1 MRKKELFKRLTA
13 ISMAAMMTLTM
24 MPSYAFASD
33 SAFSDGQKTWEE
45 VSAEDAFSD
54 GDVIADEPEEILE
67 DSDDFQLAEPDAAYD
82 EAEDANTAAAE
93 YLKANYIDKNKII
106 TNGSNGVEKSSDGL
120 SYKVGLKTSPTATS
134 NITSIRLKTE
144 GESSSYKSG
153 WYINSKYVDWGTKK
167 PSAPKSL
174 GIDRPTADEGDQSFT
189 ATLRLFTKDTST
201 DVIDDATQA
210 EAAALA
216 SQDFTI
222 TLAAAEREYF
232 LSVKVQNPAQE
243 EITDATVQL
252 EVVSPYENIKKEQDG
267 TYKVKKG
274 QSYKLT
280 VEKDGY
286 NKYTNNITVSGN
298 DVNETITVTL
308 VPIVNHKITF
318 KIVDKDTGEVIP
330 GAKAQVKL
338 GYYDTIK
345 ANEDGSYTLV
355 EGKEYK
361 WSVENVENYKN
372 SIDNVFTVTKDE
384 EILIQLTKEISTYK
398 VTFKPT
404 YLGQAVDN
412 ATVKV
417 THEEEDDYD
426 EYETYTVEDKPANGV
441 YSLRKG
447 VEYTY
452 TVKAE
457 GYKDAT
463 GTYTPSGNQ
472 VEIAYPVAM
481 QKDVV
486 IDPADQAKVN
496 AAVAQF
502 NKELGNLRPSYD
514 KYKNINAFVEA
525 TLASYTINTAGIKV
539 AVKSSDNTDVIGVDG
554 VIHYIASQKPASNNI
569 NSVSLDVVFTFELN
583 GAQAD
588 TDSTRVTVGWDRDH
602 FSRKMAEEKDSLTWD
617 MIKGNNTSQT
627 EVESDLFLP
636 QMMTD
641 GAFYAWSQIT
651 WTSSDPTVISV
662 EDATS
667 IKLTDPVKGVIHAPA
682 KDTEVTL
689 TATFNA
695 NDIILNGYCGE
706 KVEGAFTSCTKD
718 FTVTVKGTNIAP
730 PTEEELLAILNKYY
744 TADQFTDFINKNEV
758 VDLNN
763 CQADF
768 SLPRYT
774 RIKDENDHLVFNNGE
789 ITVTSENEAVTV
801 NGYRTY
807 VDGFYTKNM
816 TGDLVVTF
824 TRENVTAVK
833 RFPVTVKPLDAS
845 VLADELA
852 MMEQAK
858 LHYFDGINDGRYAD
872 KDSITGNLHPFQEM
886 VLDENG
892 NPKWIYSFTDR
903 TGKGII
909 ADDFFDD
916 PWIMEGAGY
925 NRFRSTNQRYINH
938 DTLNVY
944 PGETDTEITI
954 SSLLSS
960 ERYGVFAKKH
970 PDNEALQKLY
980 RQPVS
985 VTVTV
990 VGTKSAAE
998 GLADLIQ
1005 STQEILDAMAEGQEP
1020 GQYPAGTK
1028 AKLQQAL
1035 DVAKAAQVKENV
1047 TEEELRQAIRELKAA
1062 AAEAQDAQNVVTA
1075 AITVRLNQTP
1085 NQPGQLLSMTVAAD
1099 TARFYGYEK
1108 PEEMK
1113 NKVAVVDVLYAI
1125 HKELYGA
1132 DFENDPGRYLA
1143 VDNTGKINTIFK
1155 AQNPNVSYLI
1165 NDKYPM
1171 DASGNMTAAHNSVVN
1186 TGDQFSIFVYAD
1198 TTGWTDKYLFF
1209 QDVPSSVE
1217 AGKEFAVTLKTYGYD
1232 SNWNT
1237 VELLVAGSTLT
1248 LENKATGEKT
1258 QAVTDENGSAVIKA
1272 EKAGSYRLYVS
1283 NAPYTYYAVAMK
1295 DIEVKAAEV
1304 PATPTEAPKPTVTPA
1319 PNPTEAPQPTKAPA
1333 KRGQVLVAR
1342 AKAAKTSVALSWT
1355 KVNGAENY
1363 KIYGAKNN
1371 GKVKLLKTVSGTTR
1385 SWTQKKLKKGTT
1397 YKYYVA
1403 AFDSYGRITKSAVI
1417 YTNTTGGKKADIKK
1431 VTVNKKAFT
1440 LKKGKTA
1447 TIKAKAIASKGK
1459 FKKYTSN
1466 IRYVSTNTSVATVSK
1481 KGVIKAKAKGK
1492 CYVYC
1497 YAQNGLYKK
1506 VKVTVK

>member
-67 DSDDFQLAEPDAAYD
+67 DSDDFQLAQPDAAYD
-82 EAEDANTAAAE
+82 EAEDAKTAAAA
-93 YLKANYIDKNKII
+93 YLKTNYIDGTNKI
-106 TNGSNGVEKSSDGL
+106 TSTGGANVVKSDDGL
-120 SYKVGLKTSPTATS
+120 SYTVGLTTPSGS
-134 NITSIRLKTE
+134 SISSLRLKTE
-144 GESSSYKSG
+144 RSTSSYRSG
-153 WYINSKYVDWGTKK
+153 WYINSKYVNWGSKK
-167 PSAPKSL
+167 PSAPGSL
-174 GIDRPTADEGDQSFT
+174 GITRPTAEEGNQSFT
-189 ATLRLFTKDTST
+189 ATLRLFAADTST
-201 DVIDDATQA
+201 DVINDATQA

-243 EITDATVQL
+243 EITDATIQL

-308 VPIVNHKITF
+308 IPIVNHKITF
-318 KIVDKDTGEVIP
+318 KIVDKDTGKVIP

-372 SIDNVFTVTKDE
+372 ASDEFTVTKDE

-441 YSLRKG
+441 YSLKKG

-452 TVKAE
+452 TVKAD

-486 IDPADQAKVN
+486 IDPADQAKVD

-502 NKELGNLRPSYD
+502 NKELLGALRPGYD

-525 TLASYTINTAGIKV
+525 KLASYTIDTAGIKV

-627 EVESDLFLP
+627 EVESDLSLP
-636 QMMTD
+636 QIMTD

-667 IKLTDPVKGVIHAPA
+667 IKVTEPVKGVIHAPA

-695 NDIILNGYCGE
+695 NDTILNSYCGE
-706 KVEGAFTSCTKD
+706 TVNAFTSCTKD

-730 PTEEELLAILNKYY
+730 PTEEELLAILDKYY
-744 TADQFTDFINKNEV
+744 TTDQFTDFINKNEV

-807 VDGFYTKNM
+807 VDGFYTKDI

-1035 DVAKAAQVKENV
+1035 DTAKAAQVKENV

-1075 AITVRLNQTP
+1075 SITVRLNQTP

-1099 TARFYGYEK
+1099 TARSYGYEK

-1125 HKELYGA
+1125 HKELYGT

-1217 AGKEFAVTLKTYGYD
+1217 AGKDFAVTLKTYGYD

-1355 KVNGAENY
+1355 KVNGVENY

-1371 GKVKLLKTVSGTTR
+1371 GKVKLLKAVSGTTR

-1440 LKKGKTA
+1440 LKKGKKA
-1447 TIKAKAIASKGK
+1447 TIKAKAIASQGT

>member
-82 EAEDANTAAAE
+82 EAEDAKTAAAA

-144 GESSSYKSG
+144 GKSSSYKSG
-153 WYINSKYVDWGTKK
+153 WYINNKYVNWGEKK
-167 PSAPKSL
+167 PSAPGSL
-174 GIDRPTADEGDQSFT
+174 GISRPTADEGDQSFT

-243 EITDATVQL
+243 EITDATIQL

-398 VTFKPT
+398 VTFQPT

-412 ATVKV
+412 AIVKV
-417 THEEEDDYD
+417 TYEEEDEWDDSPYSV
-426 EYETYTVEDKPANGV
+426 TVTPTNGV
-441 YSLRKG
+441 YSLSKG

-452 TVKAE
+452 TVKAD

-486 IDPADQAKVN
+486 IDPADQAKVD

-502 NKELGNLRPSYD
+502 NKELLGALRPGYD

-525 TLASYTINTAGIKV
+525 KLASYTIDTAGIKV

-627 EVESDLFLP
+627 EVESDLSLP
-636 QMMTD
+636 QIMTD

-667 IKLTDPVKGVIHAPA
+667 IKVTEPVKGVIHAPA

-695 NDIILNGYCGE
+695 NDTILNSYCGE
-706 KVEGAFTSCTKD
+706 TVNAFTSCTKD

-730 PTEEELLAILNKYY
+730 PTEEELLAILDKYY
-744 TADQFTDFINKNEV
+744 TTDQFTDFVNKDEV

-807 VDGFYTKNM
+807 VDGFYTKDI

-833 RFPVTVKPLDAS
+833 RFPMTVKPLDAS
-845 VLADELA
+845 VLVDELA

-858 LHYFDGINDGRYAD
+858 LHYFDGINDGRNTD

-1035 DVAKAAQVKENV
+1035 DTAKAAQVKENV

-1099 TARFYGYEK
+1099 TARSYGYEK

-1125 HKELYGA
+1125 HKELYGT

-1143 VDNTGKINTIFK
+1143 VNNTGKITTIFK

-1371 GKVKLLKTVSGTTR
+1371 GKVKLLKAVSGTTR

-1447 TIKAKAIASKGK
+1447 TIKAKAIASKGT

>member
-82 EAEDANTAAAE
+82 EAEDAKTAAAA

-144 GESSSYKSG
+144 GKFSSYKSG
-153 WYINSKYVDWGTKK
+153 WYINNKYVNWGEKK
-167 PSAPKSL
+167 PSAPGSL
-174 GIDRPTADEGDQSFT
+174 GISRPTADEGDQSFT

-243 EITDATVQL
+243 EITDATIQL

-361 WSVENVENYKN
+361 WSVENVENYK
-372 SIDNVFTVTKDE
+372 STSGEFTVTKDE
-384 EILIQLTKEISTYK
+384 EILIKLTKEISTYK

-404 YLGQAVDN
+404 YLGQAVAN

-417 THEEEDDYD
+417 THEEEDYD

-441 YSLRKG
+441 YSLSKG

-452 TVKAE
+452 TVKAD

-472 VEIAYPVAM
+472 VEIAYPIAM

-486 IDPADQAKVN
+486 INPADQAKVD

-502 NKELGNLRPSYD
+502 NKELLGALRPGYD

-525 TLASYTINTAGIKV
+525 KLASYTIDTAGIKV

-554 VIHYIASQKPASNNI
+554 VIHYIASQKPASNNV

-627 EVESDLFLP
+627 EVESDLSLP
-636 QMMTD
+636 QIMTD

-667 IKLTDPVKGVIHAPA
+667 IKVTEPVKGVIHAPA

-695 NDIILNGYCGE
+695 NDTILNSYCGE
-706 KVEGAFTSCTKD
+706 TVNAFTSCTKD

-730 PTEEELLAILNKYY
+730 PTEEELLAILDKYY
-744 TADQFTDFINKNEV
+744 TADQFTDFVNKNEV

-774 RIKDENDHLVFNNGE
+774 RIKDENDHSVFNNGE

-807 VDGFYTKNM
+807 VDGFYTKDI

-833 RFPVTVKPLDAS
+833 RFPMTVKPLDAS

-916 PWIMEGAGY
+916 SWIMEGAGY
-925 NRFRSTNQRYINH
+925 NRFKSSNQRYINH

-1005 STQEILDAMAEGQEP
+1005 STQEMLDAMIEGQEP

-1028 AKLQQAL
+1028 AKLQQVL
-1035 DVAKAAQVKENV
+1035 DAAKAAQVKENV

-1075 AITVRLNQTP
+1075 AITVRLNQIA

-1099 TARFYGYEK
+1099 TAKSYGYEK

-1125 HKELYGA
+1125 HKELYGT

-1186 TGDQFSIFVYAD
+1186 TGDQFSLFVYAD

-1319 PNPTEAPQPTKAPA
+1319 PNPTVAPQPTKAPA

-1371 GKVKLLKTVSGTTR
+1371 GKVKLLKAVSGTTR

-1403 AFDSYGRITKSAVI
+1403 AFGSYGRITKSAVI

-1447 TIKAKAIASKGK
+1447 TIKAKAIASKGT

-1466 IRYVSTNTSVATVSK
+1466 IRYVSTNTSIATVSK

>member
-1 MRKKELFKRLTA
+1 MRNKELFKRLTA

-67 DSDDFQLAEPDAAYD
+67 DSDDFQLAQPDAAYE
-82 EAEDANTAAAE
+82 EAEDAKTAAAE

-153 WYINSKYVDWGTKK
+153 WYINSEYVDWGSKK

-243 EITDATVQL
+243 EITDATIQL

-372 SIDNVFTVTKDE
+372 STNNVFTVTKDE

-398 VTFKPT
+398 VTFQPT
-404 YLGQAVDN
+404 YMGQAVDN
-412 ATVKV
+412 AIVKV
-417 THEEEDDYD
+417 TYEEEDDWD
-426 EYETYTVEDKPANGV
+426 DSTYSVTVTPANGV
-441 YSLRKG
+441 YSLKKG

-452 TVKAE
+452 TVKAD

-486 IDPADQAKVN
+486 IDPADQAKVD

-502 NKELGNLRPSYD
+502 NKELGALRPGYD

-525 TLASYTINTAGIKV
+525 KLASYTIDTAGIKV

-636 QMMTD
+636 QIMTD

-662 EDATS
+662 EDATR
-667 IKLTDPVKGVIHAPA
+667 IDLTKPVKGVVNAPA

-695 NDIILNGYCGE
+695 NDTILNSYCGE
-706 KVEGAFTSCTKD
+706 TVNAFTSCTKD

-730 PTEEELLAILNKYY
+730 PTEEELLAILDKYY
-744 TADQFTDFINKNEV
+744 TTDQFTDFINKNEV

-768 SLPRYT
+768 SLPKYT
-774 RIKDENDHLVFNNGE
+774 RIKDENNNLVFKNGE

-807 VDGFYTKNM
+807 VDGFYTKDM

-833 RFPVTVKPLDAS
+833 RFPMTVKPLDAS
-845 VLADELA
+845 VLVDEFA

-858 LHYFDGINDGRYAD
+858 LHYFDGINDGRNTD

-960 ERYGVFAKKH
+960 QRYGVFAKKH

-1035 DVAKAAQVKENV
+1035 DAAKAAQVKENV

-1085 NQPGQLLSMTVAAD
+1085 NQLGQLLSMTVAAD
-1099 TARFYGYEK
+1099 TARSYGYEK

-1125 HKELYGA
+1125 HKELYGT

-1143 VDNTGKINTIFK
+1143 VNNTGKITTIFK

-1217 AGKEFAVTLKTYGYD
+1217 AGKDFAVTLKTYGYD

-1295 DIEVKAAEV
+1295 DIEVKAAE
-1304 PATPTEAPKPTVTPA
+1304 APKPTVTPA

-1355 KVNGAENY
+1355 KVNGVENY

-1371 GKVKLLKTVSGTTR
+1371 GKVKLLKTVSGTIR

-1440 LKKGKTA
+1440 LKKGKKA
-1447 TIKAKAIASKGK
+1447 TIKAKAIASKGT

>member
-82 EAEDANTAAAE
+82 EAEDAKTAAAA

-144 GESSSYKSG
+144 GKSSSYKSG
-153 WYINSKYVDWGTKK
+153 WYINNKYVNWGEKK
-167 PSAPKSL
+167 PSAPGSL
-174 GIDRPTADEGDQSFT
+174 GISRPTADEGDQSFT

-216 SQDFTI
+216 SQDFAI

-243 EITDATVQL
+243 EITDATIQL

-398 VTFKPT
+398 VTFQPT

-412 ATVKV
+412 AIVKV
-417 THEEEDDYD
+417 TYEEEDEWDDSPYSV
-426 EYETYTVEDKPANGV
+426 TVTPTNGV
-441 YSLRKG
+441 YSLSKG

-452 TVKAE
+452 TVKAD

-486 IDPADQAKVN
+486 IDPADQAKVD

-502 NKELGNLRPSYD
+502 NKELGALRPGYD

-525 TLASYTINTAGIKV
+525 KLASYTIDTAGIKV

-569 NSVSLDVVFTFELN
+569 NSVSLDVVFAFELN

-602 FSRKMAEEKDSLTWD
+602 FSRKMAGEKDSLTWD

-636 QMMTD
+636 QIMTD

-662 EDATS
+662 EDATR
-667 IKLTDPVKGVIHAPA
+667 IDLTKPVKGVVNAPA

-695 NDIILNGYCGE
+695 NDIILNEYCGE
-706 KVEGAFTSCTKD
+706 TVNAFTSCTKD

-730 PTEEELLAILNKYY
+730 PTEEELLAILDKYY

-768 SLPRYT
+768 SLPKYT
-774 RIKDENDHLVFNNGE
+774 SIKDENNNLVFKNGE

-807 VDGFYTKNM
+807 VDGFYTKDM

-925 NRFRSTNQRYINH
+925 NHFRSTNQRYINH

-960 ERYGVFAKKH
+960 QRYGVFAKKH
-970 PDNEALQKLY
+970 PDNEAL
-980 RQPVS
+980 
-985 VTVTV
+985 
-990 VGTKSAAE
+990 
-998 GLADLIQ
+998 
-1005 STQEILDAMAEGQEP
+1005 
-1020 GQYPAGTK
+1020 
-1028 AKLQQAL
+1028 
-1035 DVAKAAQVKENV
+1035 
-1047 TEEELRQAIRELKAA
+1047 
-1062 AAEAQDAQNVVTA
+1062 AEALQTA
-1075 AITVRLNQTP
+1075 CFRYCYCCRYQICSRRPDRSDPKHTGNIRC
-1085 NQPGQLLSMTVAAD
+1085 
-1099 TARFYGYEK
+1099 YGRR
-1108 PEEMK
+1108 
-1113 NKVAVVDVLYAI
+1113 A
-1125 HKELYGA
+1125 GA
-1132 DFENDPGRYLA
+1132 
-1143 VDNTGKINTIFK
+1143 
-1155 AQNPNVSYLI
+1155 
-1165 NDKYPM
+1165 
-1171 DASGNMTAAHNSVVN
+1171 
-1186 TGDQFSIFVYAD
+1186 
-1198 TTGWTDKYLFF
+1198 W
-1209 QDVPSSVE
+1209 
-1217 AGKEFAVTLKTYGYD
+1217 
-1232 SNWNT
+1232 
-1237 VELLVAGSTLT
+1237 
-1248 LENKATGEKT
+1248 
-1258 QAVTDENGSAVIKA
+1258 
-1272 EKAGSYRLYVS
+1272 
-1283 NAPYTYYAVAMK
+1283 
-1295 DIEVKAAEV
+1295 
-1304 PATPTEAPKPTVTPA
+1304 
-1319 PNPTEAPQPTKAPA
+1319 
-1333 KRGQVLVAR
+1333 
-1342 AKAAKTSVALSWT
+1342 
-1355 KVNGAENY
+1355 
-1363 KIYGAKNN
+1363 
-1371 GKVKLLKTVSGTTR
+1371 TVSG
-1385 SWTQKKLKKGTT
+1385 W
-1397 YKYYVA
+1397 
-1403 AFDSYGRITKSAVI
+1403 
-1417 YTNTTGGKKADIKK
+1417 N
-1431 VTVNKKAFT
+1431 
-1440 LKKGKTA
+1440 KGK
-1447 TIKAKAIASKGK
+1447 ASAGSGCCKSSSG
-1459 FKKYTSN
+1459 
-1466 IRYVSTNTSVATVSK
+1466 
-1481 KGVIKAKAKGK
+1481 KGK
-1492 CYVYC
+1492 C
-1497 YAQNGLYKK
+1497 NRGR
-1506 VKVTVK
+1506 TPSGNP

>member
-67 DSDDFQLAEPDAAYD
+67 DSDDFQLAQPDAAYD
-82 EAEDANTAAAE
+82 EAEDAKTAAAA

-144 GESSSYKSG
+144 GKSSSYKSG
-153 WYINSKYVDWGTKK
+153 WYINNKYVNWGEKK
-167 PSAPKSL
+167 PSAPGSL
-174 GIDRPTADEGDQSFT
+174 GISRPTADEGDQSFT

-243 EITDATVQL
+243 EITDATIQL

-308 VPIVNHKITF
+308 IPIVNHKITF
-318 KIVDKDTGEVIP
+318 KIVDKDTGKVIP

-426 EYETYTVEDKPANGV
+426 EYETYTVEDKPANGI
-441 YSLRKG
+441 YSLKKG

-452 TVKAE
+452 TVKAD

-472 VEIAYPVAM
+472 VEIVYPVAM

-486 IDPADQAKVN
+486 IDPADQAKVD

-502 NKELGNLRPSYD
+502 NKELGALRPGYD

-525 TLASYTINTAGIKV
+525 KLASYTIDTAGIKV

-627 EVESDLFLP
+627 EVESDLSLP
-636 QMMTD
+636 QIMTD

-667 IKLTDPVKGVIHAPA
+667 IKVTEPVKGVIHAPA

-695 NDIILNGYCGE
+695 NDTILNSYCGE
-706 KVEGAFTSCTKD
+706 TVNAFTSCTKD

-730 PTEEELLAILNKYY
+730 PTEEELLAILDKYY
-744 TADQFTDFINKNEV
+744 TTDQFTDFINKNEV

-807 VDGFYTKNM
+807 VDGFLYQ
-816 TGDLVVTF
+816 GYY
-824 TRENVTAVK
+824 R
-833 RFPVTVKPLDAS
+833 RS
-845 VLADELA
+845 CS
-852 MMEQAK
+852 
-858 LHYFDGINDGRYAD
+858 Y
-872 KDSITGNLHPFQEM
+872 
-886 VLDENG
+886 
-892 NPKWIYSFTDR
+892 IY
-903 TGKGII
+903 
-909 ADDFFDD
+909 
-916 PWIMEGAGY
+916 
-925 NRFRSTNQRYINH
+925 Q
-938 DTLNVY
+938 
-944 PGETDTEITI
+944 
-954 SSLLSS
+954 
-960 ERYGVFAKKH
+960 
-970 PDNEALQKLY
+970 
-980 RQPVS
+980 
-985 VTVTV
+985 
-990 VGTKSAAE
+990 
-998 GLADLIQ
+998 
-1005 STQEILDAMAEGQEP
+1005 
-1020 GQYPAGTK
+1020 
-1028 AKLQQAL
+1028 
-1035 DVAKAAQVKENV
+1035 
-1047 TEEELRQAIRELKAA
+1047 
-1062 AAEAQDAQNVVTA
+1062 
-1075 AITVRLNQTP
+1075 
-1085 NQPGQLLSMTVAAD
+1085 
-1099 TARFYGYEK
+1099 
-1108 PEEMK
+1108 
-1113 NKVAVVDVLYAI
+1113 
-1125 HKELYGA
+1125 
-1132 DFENDPGRYLA
+1132 
-1143 VDNTGKINTIFK
+1143 
-1155 AQNPNVSYLI
+1155 
-1165 NDKYPM
+1165 
-1171 DASGNMTAAHNSVVN
+1171 
-1186 TGDQFSIFVYAD
+1186 
-1198 TTGWTDKYLFF
+1198 
-1209 QDVPSSVE
+1209 
-1217 AGKEFAVTLKTYGYD
+1217 
-1232 SNWNT
+1232 
-1237 VELLVAGSTLT
+1237 
-1248 LENKATGEKT
+1248 
-1258 QAVTDENGSAVIKA
+1258 
-1272 EKAGSYRLYVS
+1272 
-1283 NAPYTYYAVAMK
+1283 
-1295 DIEVKAAEV
+1295 
-1304 PATPTEAPKPTVTPA
+1304 
-1319 PNPTEAPQPTKAPA
+1319 
-1333 KRGQVLVAR
+1333 
-1342 AKAAKTSVALSWT
+1342 
-1355 KVNGAENY
+1355 
-1363 KIYGAKNN
+1363 
-1371 GKVKLLKTVSGTTR
+1371 
-1385 SWTQKKLKKGTT
+1385 
-1397 YKYYVA
+1397 
-1403 AFDSYGRITKSAVI
+1403 
-1417 YTNTTGGKKADIKK
+1417 
-1431 VTVNKKAFT
+1431 
-1440 LKKGKTA
+1440 
-1447 TIKAKAIASKGK
+1447 
-1459 FKKYTSN
+1459 
-1466 IRYVSTNTSVATVSK
+1466 
-1481 KGVIKAKAKGK
+1481 GK
-1492 CYVYC
+1492 CNC
-1497 YAQNGLYKK
+1497 AK
-1506 VKVTVK
+1506 

>member
-82 EAEDANTAAAE
+82 EAEDAKTAAAA
-93 YLKANYIDKNKII
+93 YLKTNYIDGTNKI
-106 TNGSNGVEKSSDGL
+106 TSTGGANVVKSDDGL
-120 SYKVGLKTSPTATS
+120 SYTVGLTTPSGS
-134 NITSIRLKTE
+134 SISSLRLKTE
-144 GESSSYKSG
+144 RSTSSYRSG
-153 WYINSKYVDWGTKK
+153 WYINSKYVNWGSKK
-167 PSAPKSL
+167 PSAPGSL
-174 GIDRPTADEGDQSFT
+174 GITRPTAEEGNQSFT
-189 ATLRLFTKDTST
+189 ATLRLFAADTST
-201 DVIDDATQA
+201 DVINDATQA

-243 EITDATVQL
+243 EITDATIQL

-308 VPIVNHKITF
+308 IPIVNHKITF
-318 KIVDKDTGEVIP
+318 KIVDKDTGKVIP

-372 SIDNVFTVTKDE
+372 ASDEFTVTKDE

-452 TVKAE
+452 TVKAD

-486 IDPADQAKVN
+486 IDPADQAKVD
-496 AAVAQF
+496 ATVAQF
-502 NKELGNLRPSYD
+502 NKELGALRPGYD

-525 TLASYTINTAGIKV
+525 KLASYTIDTAGIKV

-627 EVESDLFLP
+627 EVESDLSLP
-636 QMMTD
+636 QIMTD

-667 IKLTDPVKGVIHAPA
+667 IKVTEPVKGVIHAPA

-695 NDIILNGYCGE
+695 NDTILNSYCGE
-706 KVEGAFTSCTKD
+706 TVNAFTSCTKD

-730 PTEEELLAILNKYY
+730 PTEEELLAILDKYY
-744 TADQFTDFINKNEV
+744 TTDQFTDFINKNEV

-807 VDGFYTKNM
+807 VDGFYTKDI

-833 RFPVTVKPLDAS
+833 RFPMTVKPLDAS
-845 VLADELA
+845 VLVDELA

-858 LHYFDGINDGRYAD
+858 LHYFDGINDGRNTD

-1035 DVAKAAQVKENV
+1035 DTAKAAQVKENV

-1099 TARFYGYEK
+1099 TARSYGYEK

-1125 HKELYGA
+1125 HKELYGT

-1143 VDNTGKINTIFK
+1143 VNNTGKITTIFK

-1371 GKVKLLKTVSGTTR
+1371 GKVKLLKAVSGTTR

-1440 LKKGKTA
+1440 LKKGKKA
-1447 TIKAKAIASKGK
+1447 TIKAKAITSKGT

>member
-82 EAEDANTAAAE
+82 EAEDAKTAAAA
-93 YLKANYIDKNKII
+93 YLKTNYIDGTNKI
-106 TNGSNGVEKSSDGL
+106 TSTGGANVVKSDDGL
-120 SYKVGLKTSPTATS
+120 SYTVGLTTPSGS
-134 NITSIRLKTE
+134 SISSLRLKTE
-144 GESSSYKSG
+144 RSTSSYRSG
-153 WYINSKYVDWGTKK
+153 WYINSKYVNWGSKK
-167 PSAPKSL
+167 PSAPGSL
-174 GIDRPTADEGDQSFT
+174 GITRPTAEEGNQSFT
-189 ATLRLFTKDTST
+189 ATLRLFAADTST
-201 DVIDDATQA
+201 DVINDATQA

-222 TLAAAEREYF
+222 TLVAAEKVYDYR
-232 LSVKVQNPAQE
+232 LTLKVQDSDQK
-243 EITDATVQL
+243 EITDADVKLEEMSYPFDTVSH
-252 EVVSPYENIKKEQDG
+252 ESDG
-267 TYKVKKG
+267 TYKMIKDM
-274 QSYKLT
+274 QYKLT
-280 VEKDGY
+280 VTRDGY
-286 NKYTNNITVSGN
+286 NSYTEKFTFSGN
-298 DVNETITVTL
+298 PEKLEKTVTL
-308 VPIVNHKITF
+308 SKTVIHAITF
-318 KIVDKDTGEVIP
+318 KVTDKDTGDVIP
-330 GAKAQVKL
+330 DVEVTVKKS
-338 GYYDTIK
+338 GDWQPINGK
-345 ANEDGSYTLV
+345 NGSYSLV
-355 EGKEYK
+355 EGYK
-361 WSVENVENYKN
+361 YTWSVSGVENYKN
-372 SIDNVFTVTKDE
+372 ASDEFTVTKDE

-452 TVKAE
+452 TVKAD

-486 IDPADQAKVN
+486 IDPADQAKVD

-502 NKELGNLRPSYD
+502 NKELGALRPGYD

-525 TLASYTINTAGIKV
+525 KLASYTIDTAGIKV

-627 EVESDLFLP
+627 EVESDLSLP
-636 QMMTD
+636 QIMTD

-667 IKLTDPVKGVIHAPA
+667 IKVTEPVKGVIHAPA

-695 NDIILNGYCGE
+695 NDTILNSYCGE
-706 KVEGAFTSCTKD
+706 TVNAFTSCTKD

-730 PTEEELLAILNKYY
+730 PTEEELLAILDKYY
-744 TADQFTDFINKNEV
+744 TTDQFTDFINKNEV

-807 VDGFYTKNM
+807 VDGFYTKDI

-833 RFPVTVKPLDAS
+833 RFPMTVKPLDAS
-845 VLADELA
+845 VLVDELA

-858 LHYFDGINDGRYAD
+858 LHYFDGINDGRNTD

-925 NRFRSTNQRYINH
+925 NRFQIIPTR
-938 DTLNVY
+938 
-944 PGETDTEITI
+944 GI
-954 SSLLSS
+954 S
-960 ERYGVFAKKH
+960 
-970 PDNEALQKLY
+970 
-980 RQPVS
+980 
-985 VTVTV
+985 
-990 VGTKSAAE
+990 
-998 GLADLIQ
+998 I
-1005 STQEILDAMAEGQEP
+1005 M
-1020 GQYPAGTK
+1020 
-1028 AKLQQAL
+1028 
-1035 DVAKAAQVKENV
+1035 
-1047 TEEELRQAIRELKAA
+1047 
-1062 AAEAQDAQNVVTA
+1062 
-1075 AITVRLNQTP
+1075 
-1085 NQPGQLLSMTVAAD
+1085 
-1099 TARFYGYEK
+1099 
-1108 PEEMK
+1108 
-1113 NKVAVVDVLYAI
+1113 I
-1125 HKELYGA
+1125 H
-1132 DFENDPGRYLA
+1132 
-1143 VDNTGKINTIFK
+1143 
-1155 AQNPNVSYLI
+1155 
-1165 NDKYPM
+1165 
-1171 DASGNMTAAHNSVVN
+1171 
-1186 TGDQFSIFVYAD
+1186 
-1198 TTGWTDKYLFF
+1198 
-1209 QDVPSSVE
+1209 
-1217 AGKEFAVTLKTYGYD
+1217 
-1232 SNWNT
+1232 
-1237 VELLVAGSTLT
+1237 
-1248 LENKATGEKT
+1248 
-1258 QAVTDENGSAVIKA
+1258 
-1272 EKAGSYRLYVS
+1272 
-1283 NAPYTYYAVAMK
+1283 
-1295 DIEVKAAEV
+1295 
-1304 PATPTEAPKPTVTPA
+1304 
-1319 PNPTEAPQPTKAPA
+1319 
-1333 KRGQVLVAR
+1333 
-1342 AKAAKTSVALSWT
+1342 
-1355 KVNGAENY
+1355 
-1363 KIYGAKNN
+1363 
-1371 GKVKLLKTVSGTTR
+1371 
-1385 SWTQKKLKKGTT
+1385 
-1397 YKYYVA
+1397 
-1403 AFDSYGRITKSAVI
+1403 
-1417 YTNTTGGKKADIKK
+1417 
-1431 VTVNKKAFT
+1431 
-1440 LKKGKTA
+1440 
-1447 TIKAKAIASKGK
+1447 
-1459 FKKYTSN
+1459 
-1466 IRYVSTNTSVATVSK
+1466 
-1481 KGVIKAKAKGK
+1481 
-1492 CYVYC
+1492 
-1497 YAQNGLYKK
+1497 
-1506 VKVTVK
+1506 

>member
-82 EAEDANTAAAE
+82 EAEDAKTAAAA
-93 YLKANYIDKNKII
+93 YLKTNYIDGTNKI
-106 TNGSNGVEKSSDGL
+106 TSTGGANVVKSDDGL
-120 SYKVGLKTSPTATS
+120 SYTVGLTTPSGS
-134 NITSIRLKTE
+134 SISSLRLKTE
-144 GESSSYKSG
+144 GSTSSYRSG
-153 WYINSKYVDWGTKK
+153 WYINSKYVNWGSKK
-167 PSAPKSL
+167 PSAPRSL
-174 GIDRPTADEGDQSFT
+174 GITRPTAEEGNQSFT
-189 ATLRLFTKDTST
+189 ATLRLFAADTST
-201 DVIDDATQA
+201 DVIDDATRA

-222 TLAAAEREYF
+222 TLVAAEKVYDYR
-232 LSVKVQNPAQE
+232 LTLKVQDSDQK
-243 EITDATVQL
+243 EITDADVKLEEMSYPFDTVSH
-252 EVVSPYENIKKEQDG
+252 ESDG
-267 TYKVKKG
+267 TYKMIKDM
-274 QSYKLT
+274 QYKLT
-280 VEKDGY
+280 VTRDGY
-286 NKYTNNITVSGN
+286 NSYTEKFTFSGN
-298 DVNETITVTL
+298 PEKLEKTVTL
-308 VPIVNHKITF
+308 SKTVIHAITF
-318 KIVDKDTGEVIP
+318 KVTDKDTGDVIP
-330 GAKAQVKL
+330 DVEVTVKKS
-338 GYYDTIK
+338 GDWQPINGK
-345 ANEDGSYTLV
+345 NGSYSLV
-355 EGKEYK
+355 EGYK
-361 WSVENVENYKN
+361 YTWSVSGVENYKN
-372 SIDNVFTVTKDE
+372 ASDEFTVTKDE

-452 TVKAE
+452 TVKAD

-486 IDPADQAKVN
+486 IDPADQAKVD
-496 AAVAQF
+496 ATVAQF
-502 NKELGNLRPSYD
+502 NKELGALRPGYD

-525 TLASYTINTAGIKV
+525 KLASYTIDTAGIKV

-627 EVESDLFLP
+627 EVESDLSLP
-636 QMMTD
+636 QIMTD

-667 IKLTDPVKGVIHAPA
+667 IKVTEPVKGVIHAPA

-695 NDIILNGYCGE
+695 NDTILNSYCGE
-706 KVEGAFTSCTKD
+706 TVNAFTSCTKD

-730 PTEEELLAILNKYY
+730 PTEEELLAILDKYY
-744 TADQFTDFINKNEV
+744 TTDQFTDFINKNEV

-807 VDGFYTKNM
+807 VDGFYTKDI

-833 RFPVTVKPLDAS
+833 RFPMTVKPLDAS
-845 VLADELA
+845 VLVDELA

-892 NPKWIYSFTDR
+892 NPK
-903 TGKGII
+903 
-909 ADDFFDD
+909 
-916 PWIMEGAGY
+916 
-925 NRFRSTNQRYINH
+925 
-938 DTLNVY
+938 
-944 PGETDTEITI
+944 
-954 SSLLSS
+954 
-960 ERYGVFAKKH
+960 
-970 PDNEALQKLY
+970 
-980 RQPVS
+980 
-985 VTVTV
+985 
-990 VGTKSAAE
+990 
-998 GLADLIQ
+998 
-1005 STQEILDAMAEGQEP
+1005 
-1020 GQYPAGTK
+1020 
-1028 AKLQQAL
+1028 
-1035 DVAKAAQVKENV
+1035 
-1047 TEEELRQAIRELKAA
+1047 
-1062 AAEAQDAQNVVTA
+1062 
-1075 AITVRLNQTP
+1075 
-1085 NQPGQLLSMTVAAD
+1085 
-1099 TARFYGYEK
+1099 
-1108 PEEMK
+1108 
-1113 NKVAVVDVLYAI
+1113 
-1125 HKELYGA
+1125 
-1132 DFENDPGRYLA
+1132 
-1143 VDNTGKINTIFK
+1143 
-1155 AQNPNVSYLI
+1155 
-1165 NDKYPM
+1165 
-1171 DASGNMTAAHNSVVN
+1171 
-1186 TGDQFSIFVYAD
+1186 
-1198 TTGWTDKYLFF
+1198 
-1209 QDVPSSVE
+1209 
-1217 AGKEFAVTLKTYGYD
+1217 
-1232 SNWNT
+1232 
-1237 VELLVAGSTLT
+1237 
-1248 LENKATGEKT
+1248 
-1258 QAVTDENGSAVIKA
+1258 
-1272 EKAGSYRLYVS
+1272 
-1283 NAPYTYYAVAMK
+1283 
-1295 DIEVKAAEV
+1295 
-1304 PATPTEAPKPTVTPA
+1304 
-1319 PNPTEAPQPTKAPA
+1319 
-1333 KRGQVLVAR
+1333 
-1342 AKAAKTSVALSWT
+1342 
-1355 KVNGAENY
+1355 
-1363 KIYGAKNN
+1363 
-1371 GKVKLLKTVSGTTR
+1371 
-1385 SWTQKKLKKGTT
+1385 
-1397 YKYYVA
+1397 
-1403 AFDSYGRITKSAVI
+1403 
-1417 YTNTTGGKKADIKK
+1417 
-1431 VTVNKKAFT
+1431 
-1440 LKKGKTA
+1440 
-1447 TIKAKAIASKGK
+1447 
-1459 FKKYTSN
+1459 
-1466 IRYVSTNTSVATVSK
+1466 
-1481 KGVIKAKAKGK
+1481 
-1492 CYVYC
+1492 
-1497 YAQNGLYKK
+1497 
-1506 VKVTVK
+1506 